1 MDTREKDIEKLKDY
15 KGGGTLDLMTAVYGD
30 KYSRKELKIMTDDKE
45 IIFREIYKNN
55 VVPIM
60 GFMEM
65 FELIKSK
72 EILVGIASNAIRKN
86 VKMILSELKI
96 YGKFDSII
104 CGDEVKKGKP
114 DPEMFNE
121 TVDRFNLKKE
131 ECLIFEDSIEGVTAA
146 VNSNVAL
153 AVSNPPAALKKS
165 TLRIGLV
172 IAPVE
177 SVPITASAL
186 PSSVL
191 EPVGNVAPEAAIAIA
206 PVPSEEIVAPS
217 KLIELEE
224 RNISF
229 HLLSALPKL

>member
-1 MDTREKDIEKLKDY
+1 MIKGVIFDMDGTIVDSLPYHYEAWKIFFNENKVENFSKKLKDY

-55 VVPIM
+55 VVPIA

-72 EILVGIASNAIRKN
+72 KILVGIASNAIRKN

-96 YGKFDSII
+96 YEEFDSII
-104 CGDEVKKGKP
+104 CGDEVRRGKP

-131 ECLIFEDSIEGVTAA
+131 KCLIFEDSVEGVTAA
-146 VNSNVAL
+146 ANSRVG
-153 AVSNPPAALKKS
+153 VIGITSS
-165 TLRIGLV
+165 TSGKI
-172 IAPVE
+172 
-177 SVPITASAL
+177 
-186 PSSVL
+186 
-191 EPVGNVAPEAAIAIA
+191 
-206 PVPSEEIVAPS
+206 
-217 KLIELEE
+217 LIDKGCKTTIDNYL
-224 RNISF
+224 NFDMSIYG
-229 HLLSALPKL
+229 

>member
-1 MDTREKDIEKLKDY
+1 MIKGVIFDMDGTIVDSLPYHYRAWEKFFEENKVENFSEKLKNY

-55 VVPIM
+55 VVPIA

-72 EILVGIASNAIRKN
+72 KILVGIASNAIRKN

-96 YGKFDSII
+96 YNKFDSII

-121 TVDRFNLKKE
+121 TVDKFKLKKE

-146 VNSNVAL
+146 VNSNVD
-153 AVSNPPAALKKS
+153 VIGITSSSSDKI
-165 TLRIGLV
+165 LRDRGCKLTIENYLNFDL
-172 IAPVE
+172 
-177 SVPITASAL
+177 PI
-186 PSSVL
+186 
-191 EPVGNVAPEAAIAIA
+191 
-206 PVPSEEIVAPS
+206 
-217 KLIELEE
+217 
-224 RNISF
+224 
-229 HLLSALPKL
+229 

>member
-1 MDTREKDIEKLKDY
+1 MIKGVIFDMDGTIVDSLPYHYEAWKIFFNENKVENFSEKLKDY

-55 VVPIM
+55 VVPIA

-72 EILVGIASNAIRKN
+72 KILVGIASNAIRKN

-96 YGKFDSII
+96 YEKFDSII

-131 ECLIFEDSIEGVTAA
+131 KCLIFEDSVEGVTAA
-146 VNSNVAL
+146 ANSKVD
-153 AVSNPPAALKKS
+153 VIGITSS
-165 TLRIGLV
+165 TSGKI
-172 IAPVE
+172 
-177 SVPITASAL
+177 
-186 PSSVL
+186 
-191 EPVGNVAPEAAIAIA
+191 
-206 PVPSEEIVAPS
+206 
-217 KLIELEE
+217 LIDKGCKTTIDNYL
-224 RNISF
+224 NFDMSIYG
-229 HLLSALPKL
+229 